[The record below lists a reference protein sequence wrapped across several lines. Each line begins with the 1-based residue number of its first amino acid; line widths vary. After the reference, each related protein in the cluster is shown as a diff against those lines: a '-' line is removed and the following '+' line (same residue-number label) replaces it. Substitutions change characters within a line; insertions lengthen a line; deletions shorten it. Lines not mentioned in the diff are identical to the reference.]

1 MVVVVNAQYFLL
13 QQNHTLL
20 TMAAT
25 TTQRYAAAIA
35 CLLAGT
41 EAFMPSL
48 IAKSGIKTEVGG
60 NAAINLFQAR
70 RSGPVASGAVL
81 VAGVGPLFA
90 EDGPKDGTTITSARK
105 EIGYDASSGRFF
117 ETDIDPEDCIPE
129 DEYCVVDKAT
139 GELVRLTLEEKERIF
154 LDALQ
159 VRTFK

>member
-1 MVVVVNAQYFLL
+1 MV
-13 QQNHTLL
+13 
-20 TMAAT
+20 AT
-25 TTQRYAAAIA
+25 TPRYAAAIA
-35 CLLAGT
+35 CLIAGSD
-41 EAFMPSL
+41 AFAPS
-48 IAKSGIKTEVGG
+48 S
-60 NAAINLFQAR
+60 IN
-70 RSGPVASGAVL
+70 
-81 VAGVGPLFA
+81 AGVGSAFSVRARGVAVIGPLFA

-159 VRTFK
+159 VRHYDKRVQHIFHCGGQ